1 MRENGLRKL
10 WGDHG
15 KAVNGWLGIP
25 SGVATENMA
34 QAGWDS
40 LTVDMQHGLVD
51 YADMVRML
59 QAISTTDTTPLVRVP
74 WNEPG
79 IIGKALD
86 AGAMGI
92 ICPMINTAGEARALA
107 DACRYPPDGLRS
119 FGPTRAIWVHGA
131 DYAANANDQIIVMA
145 MIETVE
151 AVANLDA
158 ILEVPGI
165 DAVYIGPADLGLTH
179 GFVPKGDRDEPE
191 LLAVIDR
198 ILAGAKRHG
207 KWAGIHCQA
216 PAYASGMLDKG
227 FDLATIGADNALL
240 MNAAKAAVS
249 QTREGGSGDGGGGAL
264 Y

>member
-1 MRENGLRKL
+1 MNGLRKL
-10 WGDHG
+10 WADGG
-15 KAVNGWLGIP
+15 KAVNAWCGIP
-25 SGVATENMA
+25 SSVATENMA

-40 LTVDMQHGLVD
+40 MTVDMQHGLID
-51 YADMVRML
+51 YSDMVSML
-59 QAISTTDTTPLVRVP
+59 QAIATGDSTPIVRVP

-79 IIGKALD
+79 VIGKALD

-92 ICPMINTAGEARALA
+92 ICPMINTAEEARALA

-119 FGPTRAIWVHGA
+119 FGPTRAIWRYGS
-131 DYAANANDQIIVMA
+131 DYAAKANEEIVVMA
-145 MIETVE
+145 MIETE
-151 AVANLDA
+151 QAVSNLDA

-191 LLAVIDR
+191 LLAVIDK
-198 ILAGAKRHG
+198 ILDGCKQHG
-207 KWAGIHCQA
+207 KFAGIHCQA
-216 PAYASGMLDKG
+216 PDYARGMLDKG

-240 MNAAKAAVS
+240 INAAKAAVAA
-249 QTREGGSGDGGGGAL
+249 TKGEGGGSKGGL